1 MSPKRKKTTTTH
13 SAKKDSTYPNSSQLG
28 KETNNAN
35 SSRGAKRHKTSTDNM
50 TQIDYDL
57 LAEAIIRKQ
66 NSAPTE
72 VPLLSG
78 QETSHGEIISSSPS
92 NEIPIESTSQPSID
106 VSAPTAST
114 LPQPSA
120 SVTHRK
126 FNAKPANDFTSL
138 LNQLFS
144 GEMGASTESTVN
156 VNPPLSLDEGIPLGA
171 NTPSRLKQKIWS
183 DQFFDFNSLLPNH
196 KESTISIQIQQYSL
210 SFSNPTPSKASNL
223 LSIEQWTNAF
233 HIFMAIYIEKKP
245 QDAPHLLKYI
255 STIREIASS
264 NGDAA

>member
-1 MSPKRKKTTTTH
+1 MNQKRKIPTTTH
-13 SAKKDSTYPNSSQLG
+13 SAKKDGTCPNSSQLG

-35 SSRGAKRHKTSTDNM
+35 NSRGAKRHKSSTENM
-50 TQIDYDL
+50 AQIDYDL
-57 LAEAIIRKQ
+57 MAEAIIRKQ
-66 NSAPTE
+66 NSGPAE

-120 SVTHRK
+120 SGTHRE
-126 FNAKPANDFTSL
+126 FNAKPVNDFTSL

-144 GEMGASTESTVN
+144 GELGGSTESIIN
-156 VNPPLSLDEGIPLGA
+156 VNPPLSLNEGIPLDA

-183 DQFFDFNSLLPNH
+183 D
-196 KESTISIQIQQYSL
+196 
-210 SFSNPTPSKASNL
+210 
-223 LSIEQWTNAF
+223 
-233 HIFMAIYIEKKP
+233 
-245 QDAPHLLKYI
+245 
-255 STIREIASS
+255 
-264 NGDAA
+264 